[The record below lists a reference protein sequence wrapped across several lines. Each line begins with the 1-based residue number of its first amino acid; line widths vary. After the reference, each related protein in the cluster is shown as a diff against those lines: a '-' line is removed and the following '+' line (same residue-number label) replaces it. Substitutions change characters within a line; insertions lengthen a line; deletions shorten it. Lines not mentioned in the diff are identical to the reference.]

1 MVPETVNIVVRVDR
15 RQIAYLTAIIE
26 SYEGL
31 ASIRT
36 LDPPAGV
43 VSISLA
49 APLGPEASDLL
60 AALKEETSFD
70 YLTRT
75 G

>member
-1 MVPETVNIVVRVDR
+1 MVPETVNIVIRVDR

-36 LDPPAGV
+36 LDPPAGIV
-43 VSISLA
+43 CLSFA
-49 APLGPEASDLL
+49 APLGPEGRGLL
-60 AALKEETSFD
+60 DALQKETGFD
-70 YLTRT
+70 YVE
-75 G
+75 